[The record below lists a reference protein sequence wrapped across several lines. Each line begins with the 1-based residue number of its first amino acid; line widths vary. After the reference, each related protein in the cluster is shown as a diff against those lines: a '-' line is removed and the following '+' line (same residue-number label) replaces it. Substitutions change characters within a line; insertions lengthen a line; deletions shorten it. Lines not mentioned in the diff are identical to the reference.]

1 MLQKLPKRYN
11 LGTFTVLLTD
21 NICSLVWGIFWFGF
35 PVKKTKK
42 KNSWSTGF
50 LNLLI
55 AYVYFYFWVL
65 IVYGCIFTI

>member
-42 KNSWSTGF
+42 KTCG
-50 LNLLI
+50 
-55 AYVYFYFWVL
+55 VL
-65 IVYGCIFTI
+65 AF